1 MEIIQEPDSDK
12 FESLFEKLKKEKEKK
27 EVFYLFMK
35 TFDKIQEVRKYFFIL
50 DIVQRRIKQK

>member
-12 FESLFEKLKKEKEKK
+12 FESFFEKLKKEKEKK

-35 TFDKIQEVRKYFFIL
+35 TFDKIQEVRKYFFML

>member
-12 FESLFEKLKKEKEKK
+12 FGSLFEKLKKEKEKN
-27 EVFYLFMK
+27 ELFYLFMK
-35 TFDKIQEVRKYFFIL
+35 TFDKIQEVRKYFFML